1 MLNKVVL
8 MGRIGSEISLRRTN
22 SGKAVTSF
30 SIACD
35 RDFKGQNGEKE
46 TDWFDI
52 VCWNGLAETV
62 EKYFSKGRMAVVSGR
77 LQIRNWTDKEGN
89 KRKSAE
95 VVAENVYF
103 GDSKREASSGS
114 QSGENVS
121 GTNYYGNG
129 QSGVSAGYNEPFAMI
144 EEDSEQLPF

>member
-8 MGRIGSEISLRRTN
+8 MGRIGSEIDLRRTG

-30 SIACD
+30 SLACD

-62 EKYFSKGRMAVVSGR
+62 DKYFSKGRTAVVSGR
-77 LQIRNWTDKEGN
+77 LQSRKWQDKNGN
-89 KRKSAE
+89 NRVSIE
-95 VVAENVYF
+95 VVADNVYF
-103 GDSKREASSGS
+103 GDSKREAASSS
-114 QSGENVS
+114 QCGPDGCSINFPS
-121 GTNYYGNG
+121 
-129 QSGVSAGYNEPFAMI
+129 NEPDFAVL
-144 EEDSEQLPF
+144 EEDDCQLPF